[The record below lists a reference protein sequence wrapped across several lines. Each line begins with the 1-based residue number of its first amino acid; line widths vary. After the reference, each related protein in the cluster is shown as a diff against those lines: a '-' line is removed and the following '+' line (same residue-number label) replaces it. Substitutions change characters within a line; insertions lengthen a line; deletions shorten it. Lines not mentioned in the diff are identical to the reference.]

1 MSDERNLS
9 TPRSGEVTSTPEG
22 GPVGEGAPASVPG
35 AGQVQSTPE
44 AAPLGEPESMSPPTW
59 RDQMRGPILGLE
71 GEPPRAGQTPSA
83 EPAPTPTRTPEP
95 AGKEKPS
102 PGLKKWPPYTGKP
115 VSEVRWQE
123 AARYAA
129 PIAIQVEKVAIQTID
144 LSARGLSRLAR
155 YLEARRQRREQD
167 QD

>member
-1 MSDERNLS
+1 MSDERNAG
-9 TPRSGEVTSTPEG
+9 TPRGGEVTSTPEG
-22 GPVGEGAPASVPG
+22 GPVGEGAPAAAPG

-44 AAPLGEPESMSPPTW
+44 AAPAGEPEPMTPPTW
-59 RDQMRGPILGLE
+59 RDQMRGPILGLD
-71 GEPPRAGQTPSA
+71 GEPARAGQALSA
-83 EPAPTPTRTPEP
+83 EAAPPPTRTPEP
-95 AGKEKPS
+95 APREEPE

-129 PIAIQVEKVAIQTID
+129 PLAAQAEKLAIQTID

-155 YLEARRQRREQD
+155 YLEARRQQRERNQS
-167 QD
+167 

>member
-1 MSDERNLS
+1 
-9 TPRSGEVTSTPEG
+9 
-22 GPVGEGAPASVPG
+22 
-35 AGQVQSTPE
+35 
-44 AAPLGEPESMSPPTW
+44 
-59 RDQMRGPILGLE
+59 MRGPILGLE

-155 YLEARRQRREQD
+155 YLEARRQQRERNRD
-167 QD
+167 

>member
-1 MSDERNLS
+1 MSDERNAS
-9 TPRSGEVTSTPEG
+9 TPRSGEVSSTPEG
-22 GPVGEGAPASVPG
+22 GPAGEGLPASAPG

-44 AAPLGEPESMSPPTW
+44 AAPLGEPESMTPPTW

-71 GEPPRAGQTPSA
+71 GEPSRAGQATSQA
-83 EPAPTPTRTPEP
+83 SAPTPTRTPEP
-95 AGKEKPS
+95 AGREKPS
-102 PGLKKWPPYTGKP
+102 PGLKKWPPFSGKP

-129 PIAIQVEKVAIQTID
+129 PIAIQVEKIAIQTID

-155 YLEARRQRREQD
+155 YLDARRQRREQD
-167 QD
+167 QG